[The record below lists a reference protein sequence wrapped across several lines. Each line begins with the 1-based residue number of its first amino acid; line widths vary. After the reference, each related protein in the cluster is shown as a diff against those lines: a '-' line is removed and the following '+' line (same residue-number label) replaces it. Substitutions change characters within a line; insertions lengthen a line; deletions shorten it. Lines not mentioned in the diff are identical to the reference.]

1 MTGAEHRRFRAL
13 FISDVHLEFLGSKAP
28 DIPQHAPVLAIVGD
42 LGTLTACY
50 LSVVL
55 TALFR

>member
-1 MTGAEHRRFRAL
+1 MADDVIRFQL
-13 FISDVHLEFLGSKAP
+13 ISDVHLEFLGSKAP

-50 LSVVL
+50 LSL
-55 TALFR
+55 MTFLSLCC